1 MFLFVVCFLTL
12 HRVHSACNVESNICT
27 NSTAVQMEILDQH
40 NTFRRAV
47 QPTAGD
53 MLKMSWSEE
62 AAASAQAW
70 VDTCSMAH
78 GPPSSRMIGDYECG
92 ENLFKSSASYA
103 WTEIVTAWHSE
114 VINYLYPN
122 GSINGQP
129 IGHYTQVVW
138 NSSYKV
144 GCGVAI
150 CPGSVYF
157 YGCHY
162 YRAGNFRGVPPY
174 KVGAPCA
181 MCPNACENN
190 LCTNPCPYVNKYPN
204 CAALKAK
211 AGCSNIWVSAFCP
224 ALCKCH
230 NEIIPIAR
238 K

>member
-1 MFLFVVCFLTL
+1 MFAFVVYILTL
-12 HRVHSACNVESNICT
+12 HRVYSACTLPSYVCT
-27 NSTAVQMEILDQH
+27 ENTTVQAVIVNQH
-40 NTFRRAV
+40 NAFRRAV
-47 QPTAGD
+47 EPTASD
-53 MLKMSWSEE
+53 MLKMSWSDE

-70 VDTCSMAH
+70 VNTCAMAH
-78 GPPSSRMIGDYECG
+78 GPPSSRMLGDYECG
-92 ENLFKSSASYA
+92 ENLFKSSAAYS
-103 WTEIVTAWHSE
+103 WTDVVTAWHSE
-114 VINYLYPN
+114 VKDYLYPN

-144 GCGVAI
+144 GCGVAL
-150 CPGSVYF
+150 CPGSVWF

-162 YRAGNFRGVPPY
+162 FRAGNFVGVAPY

-181 MCPNACENN
+181 MCPGACEDQ
-190 LCTNPCPYVNKYPN
+190 LCTNPCPYVNKYAN

-211 AGCSNIWVSAFCP
+211 VGCNYPLVYSSCP
-224 ALCKCH
+224 AICRCT